1 MTAFS
6 NTETC
11 VKNVL
16 DTSFSVREGRHTGQL
31 CFLSVEALKLREGQL
46 NFFKWNYVF
55 FFRWYYYRFLDEF
68 SNLQHK
74 VILVTQSM
82 KIVEK
87 SKHIEIITFKG
98 STYFGLGLPTEDAR
112 SDDPRLVSTC

>member
-55 FFRWYYYRFLDEF
+55 FFR
-68 SNLQHK
+68 
-74 VILVTQSM
+74 
-82 KIVEK
+82 
-87 SKHIEIITFKG
+87 
-98 STYFGLGLPTEDAR
+98 
-112 SDDPRLVSTC
+112 